1 MGSLSIWH
9 WFSFFFSNRCF
20 SRFLVGNLSRF
31 SRFVLSFL
39 HTFFEALNGAA
50 EVFAHVLKFAGT
62 ENQNMGKDLGGAVK
76 GFKEGM
82 KEAQD
87 EPAKPAQVADQKPAE
102 APVAKEEAKPEE
114 KKQA

>member
-9 WFSFFFSNRCF
+9 W
-20 SRFLVGNLSRF
+20 LV
-31 SRFVLSFL
+31 VL
-39 HTFFEALNGAA
+39 
-50 EVFAHVLKFAGT
+50 VIVVLIFGT
-62 ENQNMGKDLGGAVK
+62 SKLKNMGKDLGGAVK

-87 EPAKPAQVADQKPAE
+87 EPAKPAKPAKPAQVADQKPAE
-102 APVAKEEAKPEE
+102 APAAKEEAKPEE